1 MDEEMVG
8 VINNDIW
15 DLVQLHVGN
24 KPIRCKWVFKK
35 KIDLNGIVE
44 KQRVRLVAKR
54 YSQVDG
60 IEFGEIFSLIAKLIS
75 IRFILF
81 VIVDFTLE
89 IE

>member
-8 VINNDIW
+8 VINNDTW

-81 VIVDFTLE
+81 VIVDTLE